1 MNYYQVVLFS
11 ASVFIATVI
20 GWVRFLKT
28 DPASFPFLLC
38 LTFASVNEMIS
49 YLVTRLHIDTN
60 LNNNLYVLLEAL
72 LITWQFRKWGLF
84 MNKTALFLA
93 IQSSITLFW
102 LADNLL
108 LTGLYQLNLYFRIFY
123 SFVIVIMSIHMNNIL
138 IFTYRRKLL
147 QSHIFL
153 ICSGLIIY
161 FTYKILIE
169 AFWLYGL
176 NSSRE
181 FRISVYLVLTWIN
194 LFVNI
199 IYALAMLWIPKKPQH
214 ITLS

>member
-49 YLVTRLHIDTN
+49 YLVTSLHIDTN

-123 SFVIVIMSIHMNNIL
+123 SFLIVIMSIHMNNIL

>member
-60 LNNNLYVLLEAL
+60 LNNNLYILLEAL